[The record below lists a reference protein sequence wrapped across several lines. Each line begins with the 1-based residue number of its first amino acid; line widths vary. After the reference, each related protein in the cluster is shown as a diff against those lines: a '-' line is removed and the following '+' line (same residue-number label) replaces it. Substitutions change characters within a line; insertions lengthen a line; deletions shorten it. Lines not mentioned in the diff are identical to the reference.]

1 MKQASLGAENKPLDR
16 AFGKL
21 DGIGGGGGVG
31 GGAPMPITL
40 PRLIRVELFLTG
52 IVLLP
57 KKITNAPDSRLWQAR
72 GYNENSDNAILTE
85 EY

>member
-1 MKQASLGAENKPLDR
+1 MKQASLGVENKPLDR

-40 PRLIRVELFLTG
+40 PRLIRFELFLIG

-57 KKITNAPDSRLWQAR
+57 KNNECSGFEALAGARL
-72 GYNENSDNAILTE
+72 
-85 EY
+85 